1 MKPLKIAF
9 FTDTYEPQ
17 VNGVVKFIKLTR
29 KYLEKSGNEVQ
40 VFAPSH
46 KDCVP
51 GKNVHCFRSFDFLP
65 YPDYRVAIP
74 HRLLL
79 WALMRKSR
87 RPDIVHL
94 QTPASL
100 GAAGLIFAKYY
111 KIPCVAT
118 FHTLISEYT
127 HYLMKDGKIK
137 KILGIEKITKKAI
150 WKYTKWFL
158 NSCDAV
164 TVPSE
169 EVKRLLVK
177 NGVKKPVE
185 VLPGGIEIPRKRD
198 KKSLRKKYGFGEK
211 EKILLSVGRLG
222 KEKNIDFILRSMK
235 LLEERGF
242 SIVIVGKGPYENELR
257 KKAEKL
263 GLTKVLFTGFL
274 SDSELMDYYSMADVF
289 VSASKTETQGIVL
302 LEACFSGLP
311 LVSIEAPVVSDFIRK
326 YGLGIVS
333 GCSEK
338 DFAAAVRKL
347 FTDRKMLG
355 KIRNGQKRALHD
367 LNAEE
372 CTLGFE
378 RLYRKMI
385 ERKSRAN

>member
-40 VFAPSH
+40 IFAPSH
-46 KDCVP
+46 KDCTQK
-51 GKNVHCFRSFDFLP
+51 KNVHCFRSFEFLP

-79 WALMRKSR
+79 WVLMRKAR
-87 RPDIVHL
+87 KPDIVHL

-111 KIPCVAT
+111 RIPCVAT

-137 KILGIEKITKKAI
+137 KALKIEKITKQAI
-150 WKYTKWFL
+150 WKYTAWFL

-169 EVKRLLVK
+169 
-177 NGVKKPVE
+177 NVKKVLIENGITKPIE
-185 VLPGGIEIPRKRD
+185 VLPGGIEIPKKGD
-198 KKSLRKKYGFGEK
+198 KKALRKKYGFGEK

-222 KEKNIDFILRSMK
+222 TEKNMEFIIRSMK
-235 LLEERGF
+235 RLRKGGF
-242 SIVIVGKGPYENELR
+242 RLVIVGKGPYENELKMAAKR
-257 KKAEKL
+257 L
-263 GLTKVLFTGFL
+263 GLENITFTGFVP
-274 SDSELMDYYSMADVF
+274 EENLMDYYSMADVF

-311 LVSIEAPVVSDFIRK
+311 LVSIESPVVADFIRK
-326 YGLGIVS
+326 YGLGLVS
-333 GCSEK
+333 GCSENE
-338 DFAAAVRKL
+338 FAKAIIKIFSDSKL
-347 FTDRKMLG
+347 IKSI
-355 KIRNGQKRALHD
+355 KNGQSKAIKD
-367 LNAEE
+367 LNALE
-372 CTLGFE
+372 CTMRFE
-378 RLYRKMI
+378 RLYRSMLEEK
-385 ERKSRAN
+385 